1 MDVFITFLTFFSFL
15 HVLTL
20 VKLFSRHFYIYAAR
34 RGLLNRHRRQSHVE
48 LEPSEGRRGGERRAG
63 RATSHS
69 PRRRS
74 DDPARA
80 VSTRSLSRMSVAT
93 QNISSRQLQ
102 RVALAVRQLANTGK
116 RVALFVYTKG
126 DSDVISCNM
135 YASWFPPPSFRY
147 NSCLLLWCHLN
158 MLCGLVD
165 GSYGYFPQLTG

>member
-20 VKLFSRHFYIYAAR
+20 VKLFSRRFCIYAAR
-34 RGLLNRHRRQSHVE
+34 RVLFNRHRRQSDVE

-63 RATSHS
+63 RATSSS
-69 PRRRS
+69 PCRRS

-80 VSTRSLSRMSVAT
+80 VSTRSLSRMS
-93 QNISSRQLQ
+93 SRQLR

-135 YASWFPPPSFRY
+135 YASWFPPPSFRH

-158 MLCGLVD
+158 TLCGLVD
-165 GSYGYFPQLTG
+165 GSYGYFPQLTGWILSE